1 MTTVREYVRLALERS
16 EHLGH
21 LALERYRALST
32 AGKLA
37 VWLWAS
43 LHVLFGVLFWLIG
56 PERIF
61 ASFAGLADR
70 VRDLPLGWL
79 VLSLVIVVTSIPPL
93 VGYGTAQTLVGFA
106 YGVLPG
112 FYISAS
118 SCLVGGAVAFLVVR
132 RLIGLFAPYIQRD
145 KTFAALS
152 RAVRVKGLPLIVLLR
167 LCPFPYPYSNA
178 FFASIETV
186 SLQEFMLATLAITPK
201 LLLHVFI
208 GHRTYLFADPTSR
221 HKMDSTTRW
230 INGIFMVV
238 GTLLGVG
245 TSWYLYKLTMRY
257 VEEAAEG
264 EEDEQDALEAGLLQ
278 DVDELLDD
286 ADVFDDSDGGSSAT
300 KAHDDGTRNA
310 DQVADSTLYASPRVP
325 EGALLD
331 VGDSSAP
338 DSTLEPPL
346 RPRVSISYPRGAGPS
361 RPSDLIDTEAEA
373 EAEAG
378 GEGEADG
385 WGDAFSDYSAREG
398 LRPSIELDSIS
409 IGRSPPP
416 LPRTGSVGAKGHARG
431 DSAAWGLN
439 DDDGGDGGCGG
450 GDEEGEES
458 APLDMEPVAQA
469 TLGFNG
475 REKKRID

>member
-1 MTTVREYVRLALERS
+1 MSAREYVRLALARS
-16 EHLGH
+16 EHLTN
-21 LALERYRALST
+21 LALERYRSLSKT
-32 AGKLA
+32 GKTA
-37 VWLWAS
+37 VWVWAL
-43 LHVLFGVLFWLIG
+43 LHFVFGALFWLIG

-61 ASFAGLADR
+61 AWFAGLADE
-70 VRDLPLGWL
+70 VREMPNGWL
-79 VLSLVIVVTSIPPL
+79 LLSLVIVITSIPPL

-112 FYISAS
+112 FYISAG

-186 SLQEFMLATLAITPK
+186 SLQEFLLATLAITPK

-208 GHRTYLFADPTSR
+208 GHRTYLFADPASR

-238 GTLLGVG
+238 GTLLGIG

-264 EEDEQDALEAGLLQ
+264 DEQDALEAGLLQ
-278 DVDELLDD
+278 DVDELLDGVGTSGGED
-286 ADVFDDSDGGSSAT
+286 EEGTHQHGRGGGEAEPEVYDGSRAVSSQKQKQQEAAVT
-300 KAHDDGTRNA
+300 G
-310 DQVADSTLYASPRVP
+310 VVP
-325 EGALLD
+325 EGDLLD
-331 VGDSSAP
+331 VGTEPEPQPEPNPRPTRPPAP
-338 DSTLEPPL
+338 APALGRRSLALTDE
-346 RPRVSISYPRGAGPS
+346 
-361 RPSDLIDTEAEA
+361 D
-373 EAEAG
+373 
-378 GEGEADG
+378 ADG
-385 WGDAFSDYSAREG
+385 WGDAFSDYSGREG
-398 LRPSIELDSIS
+398 GRGDSIELDSRS
-409 IGRSPPP
+409 THEKTAARQGR
-416 LPRTGSVGAKGHARG
+416 GHARG
-431 DSAAWGLN
+431 DSAAWGLDD
-439 DDDGGDGGCGG
+439 DDDGGEEEELADL
-450 GDEEGEES
+450 GDEGQGS
-458 APLDMEPVAQA
+458 PAVFAGLPS
-469 TLGFNG
+469 